1 MDKKSNNKIKVLIED
16 DIDGNNYKK
25 EETENENV
33 NIKKNQK
40 NQKAKQRKSRLII
53 SEDEE
58 IPNEHKK
65 EIYEGETKILKCLES
80 AKYFN
85 DYLNSQRRQHSKHFL
100 KRKLKFTYEREDKF
114 PMFFNVP
121 FLPKSEM
128 FNSNQLIN
136 QQYLQQQQQMRN
148 MQNMNKNYPP
158 NLNYIRTIP
167 NNNQRSNLVI
177 NNNIINNNNI
187 QNKGLFHVNTNN
199 ININQNH
206 NLNINQNNNNNINQ
220 MGKSTNHIL

>member
-128 FNSNQLIN
+128 FNSNQIIT
-136 QQYLQQQQQMRN
+136 QQYLQQQQMRN

-167 NNNQRSNLVI
+167 NNNQRSNQVI

-199 ININQNH
+199 IN
-206 NLNINQNNNNNINQ
+206 Q